1 VIERAVIIST
11 GPALSVDVSDLKF
24 PKAGH
29 AIEETSPK
37 SPTNGA
43 LHDVLE
49 QSERQQ
55 ILKALEQCNWVVA
68 GLNGAAARL
77 GMKRSNREFANS
89 ESHAALPNR
98 AALHF
103 HSVPFVSVFSFS
115 CVPQNGH
122 ATANT
127 AVPLWQWDLGSAL
140 SARHPITNQ

>member
-1 VIERAVIIST
+1 
-11 GPALSVDVSDLKF
+11 
-24 PKAGH
+24 
-29 AIEETSPK
+29 
-37 SPTNGA
+37 
-43 LHDVLE
+43 
-49 QSERQQ
+49 
-55 ILKALEQCNWVVA
+55 
-68 GLNGAAARL
+68 
-77 GMKRSNREFANS
+77 MKRSNREFANS

-140 SARHPITNQ
+140 SARHPTTNQVSSATLGTFRVWPQWCIFPEYEAFAMARVFIALRSWAGSARDLTN